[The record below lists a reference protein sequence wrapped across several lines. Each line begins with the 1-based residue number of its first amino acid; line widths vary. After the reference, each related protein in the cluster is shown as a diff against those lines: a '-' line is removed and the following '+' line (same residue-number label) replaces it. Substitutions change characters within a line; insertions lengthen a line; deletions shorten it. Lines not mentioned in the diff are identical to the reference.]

1 MSPSLRTVPALLLGL
16 SMAWP
21 LAARAQ
27 TVEFVFEGSPLLAQ
41 APGRFD
47 VLVDSTFDRAAVGLG
62 GERLVKGA
70 PYCADAIHETVQP
83 LLDADGAAGNRI
95 VRQHKTRLCRDGEGR
110 TRQEVDRGG
119 RQLVVLRD
127 PVAREAWVLDSERKT
142 ARRTGLAGAGGA
154 SWSTNLLDSSAWYD
168 YAERMREWA
177 RSVAERARG
186 AKPGS
191 GSASAPLA
199 PPAAPAPPAPRA
211 PAVAPPAPG
220 EAELVVLAR
229 QAREVAEEAH
239 HQAEVQV
246 LRLNN
251 LPPGAA
257 PLPPPGP
264 TPPAVSWT
272 ARQFAP
278 RGEGVLSSLGSKEID
293 GLRVNGERTTCTIE
307 AGKVGNEKPIQIVRE
322 VWTSPDL
329 MLTVAT
335 RDFDPRRGE
344 TNYRLVNIKRG
355 EPDAALMK
363 VPADYAKPAARTAPP
378 APAPEGRG

>member
-1 MSPSLRTVPALLLGL
+1 MSPTFRTVPALLLGL
-16 SMAWP
+16 AAAWP
-21 LAARAQ
+21 LAGRAQ
-27 TVEFVFEGSPLLAQ
+27 AAELVIEGPPLLAP

-47 VLVDSTFDRAAVGLG
+47 VLVDGAFDRAAVGLG

-83 LLDADGAAGNRI
+83 LLDAEGASGNRI
-95 VRQHKTRLCRDGEGR
+95 VRQNRTRLCRDGEGR
-110 TRQEVDRGG
+110 TRQEVERGG
-119 RQLVVLRD
+119 RKLVVLRD
-127 PVAREAWVLDSERKT
+127 PVAREAWVLDTERKT
-142 ARRTGLAGAGGA
+142 ARRMGLAGAGGA
-154 SWSTNLLDSSAWYD
+154 SWSSNLLDSSAWHD

-177 RSVAERARG
+177 RSVAERARS
-186 AKPGS
+186 ARPGS
-191 GSASAPLA
+191 GAAS
-199 PPAAPAPPAPRA
+199 APPAPPKPVA
-211 PAVAPPAPG
+211 PAAAPPAPG

-239 HQAEVQV
+239 RQAEVQV

-251 LPPGAA
+251 LPLGAA
-257 PLPPPGP
+257 PLPPPAP

-272 ARQFAP
+272 ARHFAP

-293 GLRVNGERTTCTIE
+293 GLRVNGERTTWTIE

-344 TNYRLVNIKRG
+344 TNYRLAGIRRG

-363 VPADYAKPAARTAPP
+363 VPADYAKPAARTAPA
-378 APAPEGRG
+378 APAVEGRG

>member
-1 MSPSLRTVPALLLGL
+1 MSPTTRTVPPLLLGL
-16 SMAWP
+16 AMAWP
-21 LAARAQ
+21 LAGRAQ
-27 TVEFVFEGSPLLAQ
+27 TIEFVIEGSPLLAQ
-41 APGRFD
+41 APGRSD
-47 VLVDSTFDRAAVGLG
+47 VLVDSAFDRAAVDLG

-83 LLDADGAAGNRI
+83 LLDADGASGNRI

-110 TRQEVDRGG
+110 TRQEVERGG
-119 RQLVVLRD
+119 RKLVVLRD
-127 PVAREAWVLDSERKT
+127 PVARDAWVLDTERKT
-142 ARRTGLAGAGGA
+142 ARRMGLAGTGGA
-154 SWSTNLLDSSAWYD
+154 SWSTNLLDSSAWHD

-177 RSVAERARG
+177 RSVAERARS
-186 AKPGS
+186 ARPGS
-191 GSASAPLA
+191 GAASAP
-199 PPAAPAPPAPRA
+199 PAPPAPPKPVA
-211 PAVAPPAPG
+211 PAAAPPAPG

-229 QAREVAEEAH
+229 QAREGAEEAH
-239 HQAEVQV
+239 RQAEVQV

-257 PLPPPGP
+257 PLPPPAP

-272 ARQFAP
+272 ARHFAP
-278 RGEGVLSSLGSKEID
+278 RGEGVLSPLGSKEID
-293 GLRVNGERTTCTIE
+293 GLRVNGERTTWTIE

-344 TNYRLVNIKRG
+344 TNYRLAGIRRG

-363 VPADYAKPAARTAPP
+363 VPADYAKPAARTAPA
-378 APAPEGRG
+378 APAGEGRG